1 MRTSTRL
8 RQMIESGEQF
18 VGPGVHDPLSAKLVK
33 ALGFNGLY
41 LGGFSSSAPLVTMEP
56 LMTMTE
62 QVGLARNITKVVGD
76 LPLIVDGHT
85 AYGDPVHVTRAVRE
99 FEAAG
104 VAGIHIEDQ
113 FFPKRASYH
122 KGLKHMVPV
131 EVMQERIDAALRAR
145 RDPDFFIVAR
155 TEARG
160 AVGGSLDE
168 VIRRM
173 QLYAEAGADAVMPMP
188 YGAEEGKKVAD
199 AITDTPLMWFSG
211 LGPFA
216 ENAPESTIDE
226 LKEIGYQIV
235 TYPILGLVR
244 SIETLEAVYSGLK
257 KNGIADVENL
267 TERYERIMELIDAP
281 AFYEIETRTTER
293 DQA

>member
-8 RQMIESGEQF
+8 RQMIDAGEQF
-18 VGPGVHDPLSAKLVK
+18 VGPGVHDPLSAKLVVD
-33 ALGFNGLY
+33 LGFSGVY

-62 QVGLARNITKVVGD
+62 QVGLAVNITKVIGEV
-76 LPLIVDGHT
+76 PLIVDGHT
-85 AYGDPVHVTRAVRE
+85 AYGEPVHVTRAVRE

-160 AVGGSLDE
+160 AVGGSLEE
-168 VIRRM
+168 VIRRL
-173 QLYAEAGADAVMPMP
+173 QAYAAAGADAVMPMP
-188 YGAEEGKKVAD
+188 YGAEEGKQVAD

-216 ENAPESTIDE
+216 HGAPEVTTDE
-226 LKEIGYQIV
+226 LERIGYQIV

-244 SIETLEAVYSGLK
+244 AIEALEEVYAGLK
-257 KNGIADVENL
+257 RNGIAETERL
-267 TERYERIMELIDAP
+267 AERYERIMELIEAP
-281 AFYEIETRTTER
+281 SFYEIEARTTER
-293 DQA
+293 Q

>member
-8 RQMIESGEQF
+8 RQMIDAGEQF
-18 VGPGVHDPLSAKLVK
+18 VGPGVHDPLSAKLVVD
-33 ALGFNGLY
+33 LGFSGVY

-62 QVGLARNITKVVGD
+62 QVGLAANITKVIGEV
-76 LPLIVDGHT
+76 PLIVDGHT
-85 AYGDPVHVTRAVRE
+85 AYGEPVHVTRAVRE

-160 AVGGSLDE
+160 AVGGSLEE
-168 VIRRM
+168 VIRRL
-173 QLYAEAGADAVMPMP
+173 QAYAAAGADAVMPMP
-188 YGAEEGKKVAD
+188 YGAEEGKQVAD

-216 ENAPESTIDE
+216 HGAPEVTTDE
-226 LKEIGYQIV
+226 LERIGYQIV
-235 TYPILGLVR
+235 TYPIIGLVR
-244 SIETLEAVYSGLK
+244 AIEALEEVYAGLK
-257 KNGIADVENL
+257 RNGIAETERL
-267 TERYERIMELIDAP
+267 AERYERIMELIEAP
-281 AFYEIETRTTER
+281 SFYEIEARTTER
-293 DQA
+293 DHA

>member
-18 VGPGVHDPLSAKLVK
+18 VGPGVHDPLSAKLVVD
-33 ALGFNGLY
+33 LGFNGVY

-62 QVGLARNITKVVGD
+62 QVGLARNITKVIGD
-76 LPLIVDGHT
+76 TPLIVDGHT
-85 AYGDPVHVTRAVRE
+85 AYGEPVHVTRAVRE

-113 FFPKRASYH
+113 HFPKRASYH

-145 RDPDFFIVAR
+145 RDKDFFIVAR

-160 AVGGSLDE
+160 AVDGSLDE
-168 VIRRM
+168 VITRL
-173 QLYAEAGADAVMPMP
+173 QAYADAGADALMPMP
-188 YGAEEGKKVAD
+188 YGAEEGKQVAD
-199 AITDTPLMWFSG
+199 AIPGTPLMWFSG

-216 ENAPESTIDE
+216 KDAPEITTDE
-226 LKEIGYQIV
+226 LKEIGYLIV
-235 TYPILGLVR
+235 TYPVLGLVR
-244 SIETLEAVYSGLK
+244 AIEALEEVYAGLK
-257 KNGIADVENL
+257 KNGIADVSRL
-267 TERYERIMELIDAP
+267 TERYERIMGLIEAP
-281 AFYEIETRTTER
+281 SFYEIEARTTER
-293 DQA
+293 EHA

>member
-8 RQMIESGEQF
+8 RQMIDAGEQF
-18 VGPGVHDPLSAKLVK
+18 VGPGVHDPLSAKLVVD
-33 ALGFNGLY
+33 LGFSGVY

-62 QVGLARNITKVVGD
+62 QVGLAASITKVIGEV
-76 LPLIVDGHT
+76 PLIVDGHT
-85 AYGDPVHVTRAVRE
+85 AYGEPVHVTRAVRE

-131 EVMQERIDAALRAR
+131 EVMQERIDAALCAR

-160 AVGGSLDE
+160 AVGGSLEE
-168 VIRRM
+168 VIRRL
-173 QLYAEAGADAVMPMP
+173 QAYAAAGADAVMPMP
-188 YGAEEGKKVAD
+188 YGAEEGKQVAD

-216 ENAPESTIDE
+216 HGAPEVTTDE
-226 LKEIGYQIV
+226 LERIGYQIV

-244 SIETLEAVYSGLK
+244 AIEALEEVYAGLK
-257 KNGIADVENL
+257 RNGIAETERL
-267 TERYERIMELIDAP
+267 AERYERIMELIEAP
-281 AFYEIETRTTER
+281 SFYEIEARTTER
-293 DQA
+293 Q

>member
-1 MRTSTRL
+1 
-8 RQMIESGEQF
+8 MIDAGEQF
-18 VGPGVHDPLSAKLVK
+18 VGPGVHDPLSARLVVD
-33 ALGFNGLY
+33 LGFNGVY

-62 QVGLARNITKVVGD
+62 QVGLAANITKVIGD
-76 LPLIVDGHT
+76 TPLIVDGHT
-85 AYGDPVHVTRAVRE
+85 AYGEPVHVTRAVRE

-131 EVMQERIDAALRAR
+131 EVMEERIEAALRAR

-160 AVGGSLDE
+160 AVGGSLEE
-168 VIRRM
+168 VIRR
-173 QLYAEAGADAVMPMP
+173 LRAYAAAGADAVMPMP
-188 YGAEEGKKVAD
+188 YGAEEGRRVAE
-199 AITDTPLMWFSG
+199 AIPGTPLMWFSG

-216 ENAPESTIDE
+216 HGAAEVTTDE
-226 LKEIGYQIV
+226 LERIGYQIV

-244 SIETLEAVYSGLK
+244 AVEALEGVYAGLK
-257 KNGIADVENL
+257 SNGIAETERL
-267 TERYERIMELIDAP
+267 AERYERIMELIDAP
-281 AFYEIETRTTER
+281 AFYEIEAHTTER
-293 DQA
+293 Q

>member
-8 RQMIESGEQF
+8 RQMIEAGEQF
-18 VGPGVHDPLSAKLVK
+18 VGPGVYDPLSAKVV
-33 ALGFNGLY
+33 ADLGFNGVY
-41 LGGFSSSAPLVTMEP
+41 LGGFASAASMMTMEP

-62 QVGLARNITKVVGD
+62 QVGLAASITKVIGD
-76 LPLIVDGHT
+76 VPLIVDGHT
-85 AYGDPVHVTRAVRE
+85 AYGEPVHVTRAVRE

-168 VIRRM
+168 VIRRL

-188 YGAEEGKKVAD
+188 YGGEEGKKVAD

-211 LGPFA
+211 AGSFA
-216 ENAPESTIDE
+216 EGAAELHVDE
-226 LKEIGYQIV
+226 LMKIGYQIV
-235 TYPILGLVR
+235 AYPIAGLVR
-244 SIETLEAVYSGLK
+244 SIEAVHELYAGMKADGL
-257 KNGIADVENL
+257 VEYPGL
-267 TERYERIMELIDAP
+267 DEGYERIMQLIEAP
-281 AFYEIETRTTER
+281 AFYEIEARTTEKS
-293 DQA
+293 